1 MSMLAICKTR
11 NTEWRNGGMTEWRN
25 DGMAECGIP
34 CFTDSPRQSVKH
46 GMTEN

>member
-1 MSMLAICKTR
+1 M
-11 NTEWRNGGMTEWRN
+11 TEWRNDGMAEWRN